1 MKVLTREEK
10 YFTKKFKKRKHYE
23 LSAYK
28 DFLNKLLYEFYKRY
42 NVNFRTSQGELLKD
56 KYNYIIEKL
65 AKLYDYVHHHGAF
78 FEKHQDKKILL
89 EKIDAFRHFENG
101 GHLEKINKKELIKF
115 KLLVQNT
122 LKEFKPKYMKN
133 KNKMITKKALTTAC
147 KSIDSLEF
155 EINEIQIRLEDNVG
169 NYSGEKK
176 FKWERE
182 LEAEI
187 KVLENLVKNIKT
199 KAVKNHGFAKVHE
212 FMQEHKIILEDEF
225 KIQKEK
231 NEKN

>member
-1 MKVLTREEK
+1 MQILTREEK

-65 AKLYDYVHHHGAF
+65 AKLYDYVHHYGAF

-89 EKIDAFRHFENG
+89 DKIDTFRHFESG
-101 GHLEKINKKELIKF
+101 GHLEKINKKELIEF
-115 KLLVQNT
+115 KILVIDT
-122 LKEFKPKYMKN
+122 IKKFKPKYIKN
-133 KNKMITKKALTTAC
+133 RNKMITKNALTKAC
-147 KSIDSLEF
+147 KDICSLEF
-155 EINEIQIRLEDNVG
+155 EIYEIQIKLEDNIA

-176 FKWERE
+176 LKWEKE

-187 KVLENLVKNIKT
+187 KVLENLVKNIKD
-199 KAVKNHGFAKVHE
+199 KAVKNHGVKKVKE
-212 FMQEHKIILEDEF
+212 FMWEYKIILGDEYEI
-225 KIQKEK
+225 KKETK
-231 NEKN
+231 